1 MLLLRDSSFNVE
13 KKKQKKTI
21 VLNAT
26 IQYTFDANR
35 FDVPW
40 EFWKLHKFQ
49 NLFTVLSVSNNW
61 PRQFNPD

>member
-1 MLLLRDSSFNVE
+1 MLLLRDSSFNDE
-13 KKKQKKTI
+13 KKNKKKTS

-61 PRQFNPD
+61 PRQCNHD